1 MEITDVRVR
10 LASRK
15 RDKVKA
21 FASVTFDSCFVV
33 RNIRLIEGN
42 NGLFLAMPSEEAR
55 KSCPQCT
62 SRIPW
67 SSRFC
72 PRCGAHLGDNA
83 VVTSAK
89 QGSRDLAHPINQE
102 TREYITSKVIEA
114 YNEILAEA
122 PPLSEEVEETEKV
135 EEKEKIEEVIEEVKS
150 EDEESQAEEISET

>member
-62 SRIPW
+62 SRIPV

-72 PRCGAHLGDNA
+72 PRCGAHLGDNI
-83 VVTSAK
+83 TTIPK
-89 QGSRDLAHPINQE
+89 QSSRDLAHPINQE
-102 TREYITSKVIEA
+102 TREYITSKVIDA
-114 YNEILAEA
+114 YNQLIAESPA
-122 PPLSEEVEETEKV
+122 PHPKESEEVKQEE
-135 EEKEKIEEVIEEVKS
+135 
-150 EDEESQAEEISET
+150 

>member
-83 VVTSAK
+83 VVASAK

-102 TREYITSKVIEA
+102 TREYITSRVIEA
-114 YNEILAEA
+114 YNEILAES
-122 PPLSEEVEETEKV
+122 PPSLSEETEEVEEK
-135 EEKEKIEEVIEEVKS
+135 EEKEEVTGEETESRIEEEVS
-150 EDEESQAEEISET
+150 ES